1 MKLKDICDFLGYD
14 IIGDKECIVD
24 KVTYANLAQKNEIAI
39 VRNYAEMKC
48 AKSNV
53 ILTNKLII
61 SFDKTFILCDGPVF
75 EAARKICELL
85 IKNGE
90 ISDYSKL
97 EQYTMQEGYYLTAKN
112 SFIGNNTSIGAF
124 STIGSNVY
132 IGNNC
137 LIGESVHIA
146 ADSVI
151 GNNCIIKNGAKIG
164 TPAFFK
170 YNNNTSNNF
179 IGYGKVIVDDYVSIG
194 TNTIIQRGTFA
205 DTLIGEKTGIGDL
218 VVIGH
223 DVRIGKCCHLVTQSG
238 IAGNSIL
245 EDEVVVYGQC
255 GIAENV
261 RIGHD
266 AVIMAKSRISK
277 NVKHHEVISGLY
289 GRKHSE
295 ELKLQ
300 AKLRFNM

>member
-1 MKLKDICDFLGYD
+1 MKLKDICDFLNYD
-14 IIGDKECIVD
+14 IIGDKECIVN
-24 KVTYANLAQKNEIAI
+24 KVTYAHLAQKNEIAI
-39 VRNYAEMKC
+39 IRHCSEMKQT
-48 AKSNV
+48 KSNV

-61 SFDKTFILCDGPVF
+61 SFDKTVVLCSGPVLQ
-75 EAARKICELL
+75 AAEKICELL
-85 IKNGE
+85 IKSGE
-90 ISDYSKL
+90 ISNYGKL

-112 SFIGNNTSIGAF
+112 TFIGNNTSIGAF
-124 STIGSNVY
+124 SVIGSDVY

-137 LIGESVHIA
+137 LIGESVHISA
-146 ADSVI
+146 GSII
-151 GNNCIIKNGAKIG
+151 GNNCIIKNGAKVG
-164 TPAFFK
+164 TPAFFR
-170 YNNNTSNNF
+170 YDNDTNNNF
-179 IGYGKVIVDDYVSIG
+179 IGYGKVIIDDYVSIG

-205 DTLIGEKTGIGDL
+205 DTLIAEKTSIGDL

-277 NVKHHEVISGLY
+277 NVKHHEVVSGLY